1 MVRNKLS
8 NDNKAAPND
17 YRADSGR
24 REAPSAF
31 FSMPSFSA
39 LKLFFMQ
46 DGQIVRNMMP
56 RENEA
61 QERRILWFT
70 DTLNDLNGPSVTLKK
85 LGWLAHKRGMN
96 LHLVSSLLP
105 DEITPEIPPN
115 VINLPHIL
123 SFKLPYYDKYT
134 IKVPA
139 FLKSLRI
146 IKEYKPTEIYIST
159 PGPIGLFAMWA
170 ANILKVRK
178 IAIYHT
184 DFYLQS
190 KAVVSNSFLPPIIER
205 AVHWFYGSMDD
216 VRVPTYEYMDI
227 LENRGYDRSRMHIFR
242 RGIDAKF
249 FSMRERGKTMLMEK
263 FNIRDGIT
271 LIFTGRISKDKNLDF
286 LLEVYRELL
295 RRHESINLLLVGDGP
310 DLPEMKERM
319 KAYPRV
325 VFTGKLSQAVLPE
338 VYSGSDVFVFPS
350 IADTFGMSVL
360 ESQACGLPGVV
371 SDSGGPKE
379 IIIPGSTGLVARSSD
394 RGDWIEKLEYM
405 IRLITSDYEA
415 YLDMKEKSRNN
426 AVENYDWDSV
436 LNELM
441 GTDEAFE
448 AKKSHI
454 A

>member
-1 MVRNKLS
+1 MLRDKLS
-8 NDNKAAPND
+8 NDNKMAPNG
-17 YRADSGR
+17 YRADPGLTGT
-24 REAPSAF
+24 PSAF

-46 DGQIVRNMMP
+46 DSQVMRTILP
-56 RENEA
+56 REDEA
-61 QERRILWFT
+61 QEKRILWFT

-85 LGWLAHKRGMN
+85 LGWLAHKRGIN
-96 LHLVSSLLP
+96 LNLVSSLLP

-115 VINLPHIL
+115 IINLPHIL

-139 FLKSLRI
+139 FLKSLKI
-146 IKEYKPTEIYIST
+146 IREYRPTEIYIST

-184 DFYLQS
+184 DFFLQS
-190 KAVVSNSFLPPIIER
+190 KAIVNNDFIPPIIER
-205 AVHWFYGSMDD
+205 AIRWFYDSMDD

-227 LENRGYDRSRMHIFR
+227 LENRGYDRSKMHIFR
-242 RGIDAKF
+242 RGIDAKY

-271 LIFTGRISKDKNLDF
+271 MVFTGRISKDKNLEF
-286 LLEVYRELL
+286 LLEVYKEML
-295 RRHESINLLLVGDGP
+295 RRHESINLLVVGDGP
-310 DLPEMKERM
+310 DLPEMKQRM
-319 KAYPRV
+319 KEYPRV
-325 VFTGKLSQAVLPE
+325 VFTGKLSQAMLPE
-338 VYSGSDVFVFPS
+338 VYSGSDIFVFPS

-394 RGDWIEKLEYM
+394 HTDWVEKLEYM

-441 GTDEAFE
+441 GTQEAFE